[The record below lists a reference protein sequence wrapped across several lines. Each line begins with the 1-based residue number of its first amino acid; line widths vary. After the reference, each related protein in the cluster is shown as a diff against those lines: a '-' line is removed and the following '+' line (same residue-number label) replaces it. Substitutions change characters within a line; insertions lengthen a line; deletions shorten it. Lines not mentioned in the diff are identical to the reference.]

1 MKSQITSLKGN
12 VCTSVESAHGFKK
25 LLTAVAVLGASAM
38 TVYNYPAHAAMQNN
52 LTGEVER
59 ITVDNP
65 FDRWSRGTIVVAGQN
80 VIVPRNFVIDL
91 PANRQ
96 TIQELFAN
104 APSACADT
112 NNDGIPDQTGLAKAD
127 SCNHRFTGAKAT
139 ILANKTNNGNVIAG
153 EIMLEKAT
161 ETVSGIVSY
170 INYNDGY
177 FRVDGIPGDATT
189 GAMVRINDPEGRFTH
204 QQGVGCAGSGPN
216 CSADVRYGVDPDN
229 YTVTASTG
237 YPICIPSTFART
249 YDLDLDRSG
258 GGLDPGESG
267 LIAQDDGSGTSD
279 ELCPPGNRGT
289 NPVADSRLFAPI
301 QVNDHVVADGNF
313 ENIGGVTFLSA
324 HTVGVSVGLTTDD
337 DPFQP
342 DYMIFDEVGWDVPG
356 FQNQRVATCSSH
368 SARWVRPTS
377 TSSGCTMSRPLMMS
391 TNWLSPPRPVV
402 NRSVPEPAAT

>member
-1 MKSQITSLKGN
+1 M
-12 VCTSVESAHGFKK
+12 
-25 LLTAVAVLGASAM
+25 
-38 TVYNYPAHAAMQNN
+38 
-52 LTGEVER
+52 
-59 ITVDNP
+59 
-65 FDRWSRGTIVVAGQN
+65 
-80 VIVPRNFVIDL
+80 
-91 PANRQ
+91 
-96 TIQELFAN
+96 
-104 APSACADT
+104 
-112 NNDGIPDQTGLAKAD
+112 
-127 SCNHRFTGAKAT
+127 
-139 ILANKTNNGNVIAG
+139 
-153 EIMLEKAT
+153 
-161 ETVSGIVSY
+161 
-170 INYNDGY
+170 
-177 FRVDGIPGDATT
+177 
-189 GAMVRINDPEGRFTH
+189 
-204 QQGVGCAGSGPN
+204 
-216 CSADVRYGVDPDN
+216 DPDN

-267 LIAQDDGSGTSD
+267 LIAQDNGSGTSD

-313 ENIGGVTFLSA
+313 ENIGGVTFLA

-356 FQNQRVATCSSH
+356 FRTSVCATCSSH